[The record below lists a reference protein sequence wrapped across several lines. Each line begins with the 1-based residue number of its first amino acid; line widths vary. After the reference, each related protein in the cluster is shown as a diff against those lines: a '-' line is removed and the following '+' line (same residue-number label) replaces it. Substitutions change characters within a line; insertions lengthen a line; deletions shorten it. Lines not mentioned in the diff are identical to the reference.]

1 MNIYLSPIFKILLVL
16 YFKERGEMS
25 LSLGIQVLEI
35 SIFIM
40 YSNCL
45 GKSTFHISALAC
57 SISVQQLASL
67 KKRAPPAF
75 LESKREKTFQTY

>member
-1 MNIYLSPIFKILLVL
+1 MRL
-16 YFKERGEMS
+16 G
-25 LSLGIQVLEI
+25 LGIQVLEI

-67 KKRAPPAF
+67 KKGASQAF
-75 LESKREKTFQTY
+75 LESKREKTFKTY

>member
-1 MNIYLSPIFKILLVL
+1 
-16 YFKERGEMS
+16 MS
-25 LSLGIQVLEI
+25 LGLGIQVLEI

-45 GKSTFHISALAC
+45 GKSTFYISALAC

-67 KKRAPPAF
+67 KKKGITSFFGIQMRKNISNILMP
-75 LESKREKTFQTY
+75 LS